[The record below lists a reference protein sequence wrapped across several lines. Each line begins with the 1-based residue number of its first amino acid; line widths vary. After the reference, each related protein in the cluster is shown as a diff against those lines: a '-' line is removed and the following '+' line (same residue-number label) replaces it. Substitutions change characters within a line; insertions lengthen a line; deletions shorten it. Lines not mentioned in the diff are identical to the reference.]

1 VGEKD
6 GLMKIEF
13 DIEYEL
19 KNNPFDCFN
28 LSKIE
33 FAEFMTSIQ
42 FSSREYITE
51 ALLDLKESKSF
62 GKAVLSLAAIK
73 IFELLEQYQKERG
86 NK

>member
-1 VGEKD
+1 
-6 GLMKIEF
+6 MKIEF
-13 DIEYEL
+13 EIEYEL

-28 LSKIE
+28 LSQIE
-33 FAEFMTSIQ
+33 FTEFMTNIQ